1 MVLSNTLCCW
11 LKSYLFDVGEKLEY
25 LLVELDPNLSGE
37 ILDFSDLRGV
47 DAI

>member
-1 MVLSNTLCCW
+1 MVLLNALWCW

-25 LLVELDPNLSGE
+25 LLVEFDPNFSGK
-37 ILDFSDLRGV
+37 ILDFSDLCGV